1 MTNIFEDLATC
12 LDEEEFKTIVESAP
26 TKIER
31 IVSTGHHSEEGFWY
45 DQEDH
50 EWVLVLQGS
59 GVIEYED
66 GSVIELNVGDYVN
79 IPAHQKHRVKETS
92 RREPT
97 VWLAVH
103 YWA

>member
-1 MTNIFEDLATC
+1 MSNIFDNLSTC
-12 LDEEEFKTIVESAP
+12 LDEEEFKTITESEY

-45 DQEDH
+45 DQADH
-50 EWVLVLQGS
+50 EWVLVLRGR

-66 GSVIELNVGDYVN
+66 GRVVELNVGDYVN

-92 RREPT
+92 QSEPT

-103 YWA
+103 YK

>member
-1 MTNIFEDLATC
+1 MTNIFDELATH
-12 LDEEEFKTIVESAP
+12 LNEEEFKTIVEAKHF
-26 TKIER
+26 KIER

-45 DQEDH
+45 DQADH

-66 GSVIELNVGDYVN
+66 GRVIELNAGDYVN

-92 RREPT
+92 QSEPT

-103 YWA
+103 YK

>member
-1 MTNIFEDLATC
+1 MTNIFEDLASR
-12 LDEEEFKTIVESAP
+12 LDEEEFRTILESTH

-59 GVIEYED
+59 GVIEYEG
-66 GSVIELNVGDYVN
+66 GSVVELHVGDYVN
-79 IPAHQKHRVKETS
+79 IPTHQKHRVKETS
-92 RREPT
+92 KSEPT

-103 YWA
+103 YK

>member
-1 MTNIFEDLATC
+1 MSNIFDDLATR
-12 LDEEEFKTIVESAP
+12 LDEEEFTAIIETAHI
-26 TKIER
+26 KIER

-45 DQEDH
+45 DQADH

-66 GSVIELNVGDYVN
+66 GRMIELNVGDYVN
-79 IPAHQKHRVKETS
+79 IPTHQKHRVKETS
-92 RREPT
+92 QSEPT

-103 YWA
+103 YK